1 MRKVLAL
8 IMCMILAFGT
18 TVCVSAQEKTTAAVN
33 GSNWM
38 SAIDGATPVTAINM
52 PGTHDSAS
60 RYALPFNMI
69 SRTQSKSIPGQ
80 LYSGVR
86 YFDMRFE
93 LLDGEKLIAVHS
105 ITNCKRSFGL
115 FAKNL
120 TAEEIVTSCI
130 DFLKANPKE
139 TILFQVR
146 EDDGDAGVE
155 LYNYFYKNCIENNSR
170 YWYTENRIP
179 TLDEVRGKIVLL
191 RVVSV
196 DTNKFNDSSSGIN
209 FSGYPYIGG
218 TETIDFRRRDIKKL
232 SGETYAQMYVQDSYK
247 IGGDAKWEAV
257 TTFLESDLNPSDF
270 NICLTSGTEPATPF
284 FNAKVINPKLEK
296 YNFKTG
302 KTYGIIAMD
311 FATEEL
317 CEKIYMTNENI
328 MTNTPEKATE
338 YKKDASYALFGRTL
352 ALLRNVVELILSL
365 FTRFV

>member
-1 MRKVLAL
+1 MKRLLTL
-8 IMCMILAFGT
+8 IMCALLTCGA
-18 TVCVSAQEKTTAAVN
+18 TVSASAQEKIQSDIN

-38 SAIDGATPVTAINM
+38 STVNGTTPITAINM

-69 SRTQSKSIPGQ
+69 SRTQSKSISGQ

-105 ITNCKRSFGL
+105 ITNCKRSFGF

-120 TAEEIVTSCI
+120 TAEEIVDSCI

-146 EDDGDAGVE
+146 EDDGDVGVE
-155 LYNYFYKNCIENNSR
+155 LFNYFYENCIKKNSDYR
-170 YWYTENRIP
+170 YTENRVPI
-179 TLDEVRGKIVLL
+179 LDEVRGKLVLL
-191 RVVSV
+191 RVVDV
-196 DTNKFNDSSSGIN
+196 DTYKFDDSNSGIN
-209 FSGYPYIGG
+209 FSRYPYIGG

-270 NICLTSGTEPATPF
+270 NICLTSGTEPSTPF
-284 FNAKVINPKLEK
+284 FNAKVINPKLSK
-296 YNFKTG
+296 YEFKTG

-311 FATEEL
+311 FAAEEL
-317 CEKIYMTNENI
+317 CEKIYMTNESI

-338 YKKDASYALFGRTL
+338 YDNDSAYALFGRTL
-352 ALLRNVVELILSL
+352 MLLRSAVELLLSL